1 MLVRMISLAFLTA
14 LLVSVTAQAQVK
26 LQTVSPEMT
35 GAGITQ
41 VHTPHLIATP
51 AAQQDRHQLLVMIP
65 GTGGNADALP
75 FRVFDSSFAAMGY
88 YVVTLDY
95 PNNVITTTCSKS
107 EDSTCFDHFR
117 QEIMFGTPVS
127 DKVVVDTVN
136 SLVNRL
142 TRLLQY
148 MAAKDVRWKAFVTK
162 GQPRWDRIIAAGHSQ
177 GAGHAAYMG
186 KQFKLRGV
194 LLFSGPQD
202 YLVNFNMPSR
212 WQRESGRTPVNRY
225 YAFLHVRDPFN
236 FSYQVADVTAI
247 NHQQATDT
255 TMVQPH
261 VAVRSTRHILVTD
274 TDKAEPHGSTLGL
287 QFLPVW
293 RYMIMGAIRQ

>member
-1 MLVRMISLAFLTA
+1 MRIRIISTLFIMA
-14 LLVSVTAQAQVK
+14 LLMSVTGRTQVK
-26 LQTVSPEMT
+26 LQTVSPELT
-35 GAGITQ
+35 GAGLTQ
-41 VHTPHLIATP
+41 IHTPHLVATP
-51 AAQQDRHQLLVMIP
+51 GLKNNRHQLLVMIP
-65 GTGGNADALP
+65 GTGGSADCRA
-75 FRVFDSSFAAMGY
+75 FRVFDSSFAVMGY

-127 DKVVVDTVN
+127 DKVAVDTLN

-142 TRLLQY
+142 TKLLQY
-148 MAAKDVRWKAFVTK
+148 MAAKDVRWKEFTAK
-162 GQPRWDRIIAAGHSQ
+162 GKPLWDKIIAAGHSQ

-194 LLFSGPQD
+194 LMFSGPQD

-212 WQRESGRTPVNRY
+212 WQRESGHTPVNRY

-247 NHQQATDT
+247 NHQQVTDT
-255 TMVQPH
+255 TMVQPQ
-261 VAVRSTRHILVTD
+261 VAVKSTRHILVTD
-274 TDKAEPHGSTLGL
+274 TDKAEPHGSTLGV

-293 RYMIMGAIRQ
+293 RYMIFGAGRQ